1 MKIIATVV
9 LCTFLLLFVLTC
21 KQKDVT
27 TTVAVIPKGTALVF
41 WQSVHAGA
49 VKAARETNIAIN
61 WIGPE
66 KEDDRQQQ
74 IAIINNQVINRV
86 DGIVL
91 APLDAM
97 ALRRPVEE
105 AVDNKIP
112 VVIIDSDLENS
123 EDIYTSF
130 IATDNLKGGKIA
142 GEQMVKLLQ
151 GKGNVAVLRYS
162 EGSASTAHRE
172 EGFLSVMRAQPN
184 ITIVSEEQYAGVTK
198 AQAQQASENLLL
210 RFQDEQGNLK
220 LNGVFCPNE
229 STTYGMLKAL
239 RRTRLTQQIVFIG
252 FDASEPLIEGVK
264 NEEIDGL
271 VVQNPF
277 NMGYL
282 GVKVLIDHLQGRPVA
297 KRIDTGVA
305 FVTRD
310 RLTDPQIEEL
320 INPDLDKWLK

>member
-1 MKIIATVV
+1 MVTFIIFNCIILFISSCEKQDASATI
-9 LCTFLLLFVLTC
+9 
-21 KQKDVT
+21 
-27 TTVAVIPKGTALVF
+27 AVIPKGTAQVF

-49 VKAARETNIAIN
+49 IKAARETNITIN

-74 IAIINNQVINRV
+74 IAIINNQIINRV
-86 DGIVL
+86 AGIVL
-91 APLDAM
+91 APLDAV

-105 AVDNKIP
+105 AVANKIP
-112 VVIIDSDLENS
+112 VVIIDSALEDS

-130 IATDNLKGGKIA
+130 IATDNHRGGRIA
-142 GEQMVKLLQ
+142 GEQMARLLQ

-162 EGSASTAHRE
+162 EGSASTANRE
-172 EGFLSVMRAQPN
+172 EGFLEVLRLHPD
-184 ITIVSEEQYAGVTK
+184 ITVVSEEQYAGVTK

-210 RFQDEQGNLK
+210 RFQDEKGQLQ

-239 RRTRLTQQIVFIG
+239 RRTRLTQQVVFIG
-252 FDASEPLIEGVK
+252 FDVSEPLIEGLK

-282 GVKVLIDHLQGRPVA
+282 GVKNSVAYLNGQPVE
-297 KRIDTGVA
+297 KRIDTGVT
-305 FVTRD
+305 FVSRD
-310 RLTDPQIEEL
+310 KLTDPQIEDL
-320 INPDLDKWLK
+320 INPDLDKWLN